1 MPKKF
6 LHIGPGNS
14 YKNNTT
20 PFFNND
26 EWEETRY
33 DINPDV
39 KPDILG
45 SMLDMSEVSDNSFDA
60 IYSSHNIEHVY
71 PHEIRTAFS
80 EMFRVLKD
88 DGFLFITCP
97 DLQAVCEE
105 VAKGNLLKPLY
116 HLPNGEGIA
125 AIDILYGHRPSLKAG
140 NYFMA
145 HKSGFVSSDLMN
157 ELKSVGFTSI
167 SAVKSKEAYQLWCLA
182 YKKLFKTQIDLN
194 KEILLHFDKNINVS

>member
-1 MPKKF
+1 MSKKL

-14 YKNNTT
+14 FKNNTT
-20 PFFNND
+20 PFFDND
-26 EWEETRY
+26 EWVETRL

-39 KPDILG
+39 QPDIVG

-71 PHEIRTAFS
+71 PHEIRTALS

-116 HLPNGEGIA
+116 KLPNGEGIA
-125 AIDILYGHRPSLKAG
+125 AIDIIYGHRPSLKDG
-140 NYFMA
+140 NHFMA
-145 HKSGFVSSDLMN
+145 HKSGFVSSDLIN
-157 ELKSVGFTSI
+157 ELKNVGFISI

-194 KEILLHFDKNINVS
+194 KEILLHFDKSINVS